1 MKKIYLFVLVV
12 VFGFSLSENCF
23 AQEKVKLTYARPGFN
38 QLYLSDLWAIELINL
53 TNDQIEFYLYGT
65 LSESKAGLI
74 ATGTTV
80 SIKLAPKEKK
90 KFKVNELPQTPDISY
105 PNADQRFKDA
115 LMRKGKLPNG
125 DYTICVY
132 AKETGS
138 NEEIGNDCLEHSVEV
153 DQESEITLLTPENNS
168 SIEPD

>member
-1 MKKIYLFVLVV
+1 MKTIIYKFLILFFILGFSSVTNAQSVSIKMKRPPLNQLGVADLYNIDLTNTTNQQIQFYLF
-12 VFGFSLSENCF
+12 
-23 AQEKVKLTYARPGFN
+23 
-38 QLYLSDLWAIELINL
+38 
-53 TNDQIEFYLYGT
+53 GT

-74 ATGTTV
+74 ASAITV
-80 SIKLAPKEKK
+80 PISLGPNEKK
-90 KFKVNELPQTPDISY
+90 SLKVNDLSKVPDVSY
-105 PNADQRFKDA
+105 PHPDSRYKDA